1 MIAVAGASGQTG
13 GAVAGALLDARV
25 PTRVIVRDAAK
36 GDAWRARGAEVAVAE
51 LADTKALTAALTGAS
66 AAYLLVPPAYGAP
79 DLIAAQQ
86 IVIDSLARAIRES
99 GVGHI
104 VFLSSIGAQLPS
116 GNGPIKSL
124 HEAEEALGATGT
136 PLTVLRAPYF
146 VENWLTVLGAVAGQG
161 VLPSFIPL
169 DRAIETAA
177 TADIGHAAATLLQ
190 QPPPSGVRLVEFA
203 GPAPQSPAELA
214 ADLGRALGR
223 PVQPIAAPLDQVVPT
238 FTSAGFPES
247 TALLFREMYEGLGNG
262 RITYEDPKAP
272 HLRGSIAPIDALKP
286 HLNGP
291 STQ

>member
-1 MIAVAGASGQTG
+1 MIVVAGVSGKTG
-13 GAVAGALLDARV
+13 GAAADALLNAGT
-25 PTRVIVRDAAK
+25 PTRVIVRDDAK
-36 GDAWRARGAEVAVAE
+36 GASWRTRGADVAVAE
-51 LADTKALTAALTGAS
+51 LTDSDALTAALKGAS

-79 DLIAAQQ
+79 DLIASQQ
-86 IVIDSLARAIRES
+86 KMIDSLAQAIRDS
-99 GVGHI
+99 GVGHV
-104 VFLSSIGAQLPS
+104 VFLSSIGAQLSS
-116 GNGPIKSL
+116 GNGPIRSL
-124 HEAEEALGATGT
+124 HNAEEALRKTGV
-136 PLTVLRAPYF
+136 PLTILRAPYF
-146 VENWLTVLGAVAGQG
+146 VENWLTVLGAVTGRG

-169 DRAIETAA
+169 ERAIETAA